1 MHVSMSLQGAVS
13 DKKPLAN
20 DEHVSK
26 LFPTVLRFDVCIC
39 RFPEVLQPVLMI
51 YISDSQPDVQIPQGV
66 VEPSW

>member
-1 MHVSMSLQGAVS
+1 MNKHFNPVITIMHVSMSLQGAVS

-39 RFPEVLQPVLMI
+39 
-51 YISDSQPDVQIPQGV
+51 
-66 VEPSW
+66 